1 MGVWFGFGPSCG
13 SVPSMRLRNRSDGIS
28 WLLSLICLIDS
39 GCAGHTNVEA
49 IPSDVR
55 GLKEL
60 SQVYREFDQKHK
72 RAPKSLKEMKIQG
85 QRDPIAVTMI
95 NSGDLVV
102 RWGAP
107 LSTGVE
113 ASETVLAYVKTVPE
127 KGGYVLMQ
135 DGKTIKEM
143 TADEFGKAS

>member
-1 MGVWFGFGPSCG
+1 
-13 SVPSMRLRNRSDGIS
+13 MRLRTRANGIS
-28 WLLSLICLIDS
+28 WLLGLIYLIDS
-39 GCAGHTNVEA
+39 GCAGHTNVEP
-49 IPSDVR
+49 IPSDLR
-55 GLKEL
+55 GLREL

-72 RAPKSLKEMKIQG
+72 RPQSLKEMKIQG

-102 RWGAP
+102 QWGVP
-107 LSTGVE
+107 LSAAVE
-113 ASETVLAYVKTVPE
+113 ASETILAYVKTVPE

-143 TADEFGKAS
+143 TADEFGMASKARTR

>member
-1 MGVWFGFGPSCG
+1 
-13 SVPSMRLRNRSDGIS
+13 MRLRTRTNAVS
-28 WLLSLICLIDS
+28 WLLSLIYLIES
-39 GCAGHTNVEA
+39 GCAGHTNVEP
-49 IPSDVR
+49 IPSELR

-95 NSGDLVV
+95 NSGDLIVQ
-102 RWGAP
+102 WGAP
-107 LSTGVE
+107 LSAGGE

-143 TADEFGKAS
+143 TADEFGKASKARNR

>member
-1 MGVWFGFGPSCG
+1 MSRDQVCREFTAVTRPCNRRWAFDSDSGHPAGAYLPCDC
-13 SVPSMRLRNRSDGIS
+13 RNRSDGIS

-85 QRDPIAVTMI
+85 QRHPIAVTMI

-107 LSTGVE
+107 LSTGLRLRKPCWPTSRRSPKKG
-113 ASETVLAYVKTVPE
+113 ASC
-127 KGGYVLMQ
+127 
-135 DGKTIKEM
+135 
-143 TADEFGKAS
+143 

>member
-1 MGVWFGFGPSCG
+1 M
-13 SVPSMRLRNRSDGIS
+13 
-28 WLLSLICLIDS
+28 
-39 GCAGHTNVEA
+39 
-49 IPSDVR
+49 
-55 GLKEL
+55 KEL
-60 SQVYREFDQKHK
+60 
-72 RAPKSLKEMKIQG
+72 KIQG

-102 RWGAP
+102 QWGTP
-107 LSTGVE
+107 LSAAGE

-143 TADEFGKAS
+143 TADEFGKASKASESMMPLDTNHDHSRFVSQPE